1 MLIVLWVAPTLPFR
15 APLRRDR
22 RAESASGRLTPSRQA
37 DHNLWRVCWADGP
50 FRADGSCEEV
60 RVVVSE
66 GAELIVVLV
75 VILLGLAALVWMQ
88 KWSGLT

>member
-1 MLIVLWVAPTLPFR
+1 
-15 APLRRDR
+15 
-22 RAESASGRLTPSRQA
+22 
-37 DHNLWRVCWADGP
+37 
-50 FRADGSCEEV
+50 
-60 RVVVSE
+60 VVVSE